1 MNPHNTRKNPDL
13 HHKPNRYTHVIEATG
28 NKTLYI
34 SGQVALDKNGNLIG
48 ENDLGLQTK
57 QVFENIKNILVSY
70 EASFDNVVKLTYFLV
85 DMTQIQQVRNVRDS
99 FISST
104 NLPASTAVEV
114 KSLFRKDI
122 LIEIEAIAVL

>member
-1 MNPHNTRKNPDL
+1 MSPEIIRKNPDL
-13 HHKPNRYTHVIEATG
+13 LHKPNGYTHVIEATG